1 MLKSMQIMH
10 DLHKLILSTNK
21 VAVAVKREVHWW
33 EETGL
38 SDFCF
43 KGKGSNPTC
52 ISQWNLLTI

>member
-21 VAVAVKREVHWW
+21 VAVAVKRDVHWW

-43 KGKGSNPTC
+43 KGKGSNPT
-52 ISQWNLLTI
+52 